1 MDLTRELRE
10 GLSGVRQEL
19 MTVRVELF
27 KWSFLFWVG
36 QVVAVASLLAFM
48 LNGRPS

>member
-1 MDLTRELRE
+1 MDLTRELHE
-10 GLSGVRQEL
+10 GWSGVHREIA
-19 MTVRVELF
+19 TGRADLF

-48 LNGRPS
+48 LHGRP